1 MGITE
6 SNEERLRA
14 AGIIDPHKPLSP
26 EQSAAL
32 DGLSKKQ
39 VDDLIEMNEQ
49 LGDALTSYDEILSMP
64 GRIGPKPPAGKP

>member
-6 SNEERLRA
+6 SNEERLKA
-14 AGIIDPHKPLSP
+14 AGIVDPHKPLTP

-49 LGDALTSYDEILSMP
+49 LGDALTSYNEILSMP
-64 GRIGPKPPAGKP
+64 GRIGGTPQGGKP